1 MTLYHPLH
9 PDNMSEVITIP
20 PDCIPANPDIAGIGI
35 RVSVYLQNTLCV
47 LVAIWTIIGRREG
60 TGTPQGGIRLIY
72 AQVTGIIL
80 TTGALFLSAFIQS
93 RNYGLSAYHA
103 IIVLNLGWVNYASN
117 LLYSNIAI
125 MHRLLNTSVSDL
137 QDPYNSLRLGF
148 VGAVSDPYSNS
159 GGDFSRFN
167 FFSSLWMHASMGLYA
182 GFGLWFWATV
192 DTFGSTI
199 QCKTGLPIPIRILG
213 HTYFSNSSATRI
225 AFLVIY
231 TSFGSNAAVG
241 LYRSGS
247 TLIMGTISK
256 KPAQSTPSGEGR
268 SIFTLFPSLFGG
280 PSSFGRVFY
289 MYVVMIDIGFL
300 VGIIVGTEWM
310 VNEATSFVQPG
321 ESQWTYGQT
330 ISVFLLAPGVLGILH
345 DLIEEEKKKRLVKR
359 DTEEQ
364 QLDTIKRDG
373 GLNGSHRGRNSGS
386 EVDTG
391 NKMSTAKPSSEV

>member
-1 MTLYHPLH
+1 
-9 PDNMSEVITIP
+9 MSEVITIP

-60 TGTPQGGIRLIY
+60 TGTPQSGIRLIY

-225 AFLVIY
+225 AFLERFDADYGDHFQKASSEHSVRRRQIY
-231 TSFGSNAAVG
+231 FH
-241 LYRSGS
+241 
-247 TLIMGTISK
+247 TIS
-256 KPAQSTPSGEGR
+256 
-268 SIFTLFPSLFGG
+268 FVVWG

-364 QLDTIKRDG
+364 QLDTIERDG

-391 NKMSTAKPSSEV
+391 NKMSTAKPSSER